1 MVSRGAAT
9 QTYSESVA
17 KIGNRDVV
25 GYGWNGEPIYF
36 DRVDYPMPAIR
47 FKENTPDVLV
57 REIRFG
63 NFQCF
68 NLLISINHCR
78 LWERRRRVTG
88 RNCQC
93 KRKRH
98 STVLHSVRHSPRW
111 NIQLAS
117 SRCTSVSLWLPL
129 QSPSTSHWSWL
140 LSVSFTLSQISE
152 IQTNSTNPN
161 SLRQGSNH
169 LRRGPPEGSVE
180 ENARLER
187 RTSDGNFKQM
197 GLWEQPMEV
206 NFASHFLFKCM
217 FPPSSVESKN
227 CKI

>member
-57 REIRFG
+57 RGIRFG

-111 NIQLAS
+111 NIQRAS

-129 QSPSTSHWSWL
+129 QLPSTSHWSWL

-152 IQTNSTNPN
+152 IQTNS
-161 SLRQGSNH
+161 
-169 LRRGPPEGSVE
+169 
-180 ENARLER
+180 
-187 RTSDGNFKQM
+187 
-197 GLWEQPMEV
+197 
-206 NFASHFLFKCM
+206 
-217 FPPSSVESKN
+217 PPSPTVYDKDPITFDEAHQKAQLKRMLDLNVGPVMGISSKWDFEN
-227 CKI
+227 NRWK